1 MIQVCCYVNLGRS
14 IERYCS
20 KQANGRYGAN
30 DSQQKLWQAL
40 AIKYQ
45 QQEGNSE
52 TGSIIP
58 QTKPPHLLR

>member
-45 QQEGNSE
+45 QQEGNS
-52 TGSIIP
+52 
-58 QTKPPHLLR
+58 